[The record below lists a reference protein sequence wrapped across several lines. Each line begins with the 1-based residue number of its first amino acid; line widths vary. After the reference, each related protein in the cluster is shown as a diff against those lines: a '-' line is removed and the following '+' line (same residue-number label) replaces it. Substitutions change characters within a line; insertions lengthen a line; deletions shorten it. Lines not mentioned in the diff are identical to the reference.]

1 MFSTQ
6 QIACADNIRQ
16 KFLQTRIRYALLRAQ
31 CQAGKT
37 GAFHRL
43 IREMFENGDITHA
56 YIICGSN
63 ELTLRQ
69 QAEEDAQKYNPEY
82 YRTREHDRHEEE
94 QTIQVFFRQ
103 DFKNANNFCIRNALI
118 ICDETHLVQ
127 RIDQELAAFLRRFN
141 ISMDGNPEAL
151 VANNCYVV
159 SVDATPYSE
168 IASLA
173 HKETPFEKIVV
184 TLEPGEGYVGTEVY
198 YNTNK
203 QMMPTFSLTAIENR
217 RKFVDLVHQTRC
229 PSPNRNTYVMMRL
242 NTSRANYETERHIR
256 NLAVENGWDVLQYT
270 SESRDIAITRRE
282 QQELNA
288 KTRRVIPYTC
298 MEDEPA
304 RPTIIIVRG
313 CLRAGKV
320 VPKYYVNFVWEGAR
334 MSNTDAVVQ
343 GLLGRMCGYRNRAG
357 DQQEDIVIDITKLRT
372 DYLPLIFVPESSLK
386 IDTKKEISACE
397 IQRSFMDPILMPR
410 KGTCLS
416 RGTIANVT
424 EHGKTQSPPI
434 RLMWPNHNAAAA
446 DQDDDPE
453 WLPCQNEDA
462 SDDLIRRECMQL
474 LRRPENIAIVADHP
488 TMTRQQKNEIIERIR
503 APMAGNDTLRQNICI
518 RNCKRGSSQTAVDY
532 YKKTCESFSKNTTN
546 TERANENG
554 TPFTFIVTFPRFRGL
569 LMPGTNI
576 RHLYVIFYTNAKRD
590 IGMSSVDLKA
600 RIPSTTKKCM
610 FRLNVAVQSNP
621 REQLVAAGVVGLRVD
636 NISTPESFA
645 TSMREYMAMWQA
657 SPLTMSSSIGSTHSK
672 DGNKFEFSKTRF
684 HWTSKHENDVE
695 RICLNQLAQE
705 FNVKFHPVKY
715 ASGRPSPTK
724 FNVKMI
730 SWERRV

>member
-1 MFSTQ
+1 MFSPQ
-6 QIACADNIRQ
+6 QITCADTIRQ
-16 KFLQTRIRYALLRAQ
+16 KFLQTRIRYAILRAK

-56 YIICGSN
+56 YIICGST

-69 QAEEDAQKYNPEY
+69 QAEEDTQKYNPEY
-82 YRTREHDRHEEE
+82 YRTREHERQEQE

-127 RIDQELAAFLRRFN
+127 RIDQELAAFLRTHN
-141 ISMDGNPEAL
+141 ISMDGNPAAL
-151 VANNCYVV
+151 DANNCYIV

-184 TLEPGEGYVGTEVY
+184 DLESGDGYVGIAQY
-198 YNTNK
+198 YYAGKITS
-203 QMMPTFSLTAIENR
+203 TFSLNTIQNQ
-217 RKFVDLVHQTRC
+217 RKFVDLVHQTHC

-242 NTSRANYETERHIR
+242 NTSRANHETEHHIR
-256 NLAVENGWDVLQYT
+256 NLAAQHGWDVLQYT
-270 SESRDIAITRRE
+270 SVSRDIAITRKE
-282 QQELNA
+282 QEDMNA
-288 KTRRVIPYTC
+288 RYRRAIPYTC
-298 MEDEPA
+298 MEDEPT

-320 VPKYYVNFVWEGAR
+320 VPKYYINFVWEGAKT
-334 MSNTDAVVQ
+334 SQTDAIVQ
-343 GLLGRMCGYRNRAG
+343 GLPGRVDGYRNTAG
-357 DQQEDIVIDITKLRT
+357 GDIDFKKLRA
-372 DYLPLIFVPESSLK
+372 DYLPLVFVPESSLK
-386 IDTKKEISACE
+386 VDIKKEIAASE
-397 IQRSFMDPILMPR
+397 IQRSFMDPLLMPR

-424 EHGKTQSPPI
+424 PHGKTQSPPI
-434 RLMWPNHNAAAA
+434 RLMWHADHADAAAEH
-446 DQDDDPE
+446 DPE
-453 WLPCQNEDA
+453 WLPWQNQDA
-462 SDDLIRRECMQL
+462 SNDMIRQECMKLLKTHESRTLIRS
-474 LRRPENIAIVADHP
+474 HP
-488 TMTRQQKNEIIERIR
+488 TLSQEQKDEILNEIEISPD
-503 APMAGNDTLRQNICI
+503 APTDANVALRKCT
-518 RNCKRGSSQTAVDY
+518 RTSLKTYSDY
-532 YKKTCESFSKNTTN
+532 YKKTCESFVKNT
-546 TERANENG
+546 ANVEVANPTG
-554 TPFTFIVTFPRFRGL
+554 ATFTFLVTFEGFAGL
-569 LMPGTNI
+569 RHPGANK
-576 RHLYVIFYTNAKRD
+576 RHLYVMFFTKAKRD
-590 IGMSSVDLKA
+590 IGMSSIDLKA

-610 FRLNVAVQSNP
+610 FRLNVAVQRNP
-621 REQLVAAGVVGLRVD
+621 HEQLVAAGVVGLRAD

-645 TSMREYMAMWQA
+645 TSMREYMTMWQA

-672 DGNKFEFSKTRF
+672 DGNKFEFSKTQF

-705 FNVKFHPVKY
+705 FNVRFQPVKY

-724 FNVKMI
+724 FNIKMI

>member
-1 MFSTQ
+1 MFSIQ
-6 QIACADNIRQ
+6 QSICANNIRQ
-16 KFLQTRIRYALLRAQ
+16 KFLQTRIRYALLRAL

-43 IREMFENGDITHA
+43 IRTMFENGDITHA

-69 QAEEDAQKYNPEY
+69 QAEDDARKYNPEY
-82 YRTREHDRHEEE
+82 YRTREHERQDEE

-103 DFKNANNFCIRNALI
+103 DFKTANNFCIRNALI

-127 RIDQELAAFLRRFN
+127 RIDQEFAAFLRRFN

-151 VANNCYVV
+151 NANNCYLV

-168 IASLA
+168 IASIA

-184 TLEPGEGYVGTEVY
+184 ELEPGEGYVGTEY
-198 YNTNK
+198 YYSTNK
-203 QMMPTFSLTAIENR
+203 QMMPTFSLTSLENR

-229 PSPNRNTYVMMRL
+229 PTPNRNTYVMMRL
-242 NTSRANYETERHIR
+242 NTSRANHETERHIR
-256 NLAVENGWDVLQYT
+256 NLAAENGWDVLQYT
-270 SESRDIAITRRE
+270 SESRDIAITRKE

-298 MEDEPA
+298 MEDEPT

-313 CLRAGKV
+313 RLRAGKV

-357 DQQEDIVIDITKLRT
+357 QDQDIDVTKLRA

-397 IQRSFMDPILMPR
+397 IQRSFMNPILMPR

-416 RGTIANVT
+416 RGTIANKT

-434 RLMWPNHNAAAA
+434 RLMWPNHNPA
-446 DQDDDPE
+446 DQDRD
-453 WLPCQNEDA
+453 WLPFQNEDA
-462 SDDLIRRECMQL
+462 TDDVIRGECMQL
-474 LRRPENIAIVADHP
+474 LRRPENIAIIADHP
-488 TMTRQQKNEIIERIR
+488 TITEEQKDEIIERIR
-503 APMAGNDTLRQNICI
+503 APMTEDDTLRHNVCI
-518 RNCKRGSSQTAVDY
+518 RKCKSGSSQTAVDY

-554 TPFTFIVTFPRFRGL
+554 TPFTFIVTFSRFRGL
-569 LMPGTNI
+569 LMSGTNI
-576 RHLYVIFYTNAKRD
+576 RHLYVIFYTDAKRD

-610 FRLNVAVQSNP
+610 FRLNVAVQRNP
-621 REQLVAAGVVGLRVD
+621 HEQLVAAGVVGLRAD

-645 TSMREYMAMWQA
+645 ASMREYMTMWQA

-672 DGNKFEFSKTRF
+672 DGNKFEFSKAQF

-705 FNVKFHPVKY
+705 FNVRFNPVKY

-724 FNVKMI
+724 FNIKMI
-730 SWERRV
+730 SWERRA